1 MVEVERKESVALVA
15 SFVASLPDLQM
26 WFTYYSCS
34 KSPFLFIESVQCISQ
49 NMFLGIID
57 GSLYDLTNL
66 RVGEG
71 LHISI
76 GCGVKEVFSA
86 IFRIAFL
93 RIGGGLGVV
102 ANAISSSS
110 FLGVSLLTEPLSSF
124 LPQAPPSWCKPPSVI
139 LLLAK
144 RS

>member
-1 MVEVERKESVALVA
+1 M
-15 SFVASLPDLQM
+15 
-26 WFTYYSCS
+26 
-34 KSPFLFIESVQCISQ
+34 QCISQ
-49 NMFLGIID
+49 NRFLGIID
-57 GSLYDLTNL
+57 CSFYDLTNL

-102 ANAISSSS
+102 ANAISSLFTKPSSPSFS
-110 FLGVSLLTEPLSSF
+110 FLLLELGVVAGLEPLF
-124 LPQAPPSWCKPPSVI
+124 LPLLPPPAWVG
-139 LLLAK
+139 
-144 RS
+144 

>member
-1 MVEVERKESVALVA
+1 
-15 SFVASLPDLQM
+15 
-26 WFTYYSCS
+26 
-34 KSPFLFIESVQCISQ
+34 
-49 NMFLGIID
+49 MFLGIID
-57 GSLYDLTNL
+57 GSFNDLTNL

-124 LPQAPPSWCKPPSVI
+124 LLFELGLVAGLAPRFLLLPPSP
-139 LLLAK
+139 A
-144 RS
+144 